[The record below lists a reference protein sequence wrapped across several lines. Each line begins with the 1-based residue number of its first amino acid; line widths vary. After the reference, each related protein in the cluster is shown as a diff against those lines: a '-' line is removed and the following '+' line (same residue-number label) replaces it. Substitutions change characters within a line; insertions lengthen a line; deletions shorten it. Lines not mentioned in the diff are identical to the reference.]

1 MSSRPSTPS
10 TGADVILINGRIA
23 TLDRPRASASAVAV
37 KDERFV
43 AVGSDADAMAHRSET
58 TGVIDLRGRVVVPG
72 LNWLYWT
79 GRNRRRGAAP
89 RLTRRLSLDS
99 LTGLATI
106 VFAVVTVLTAWWR
119 WLPGLWAVMVIAGLA
134 WIAMNRQRKRVGPQH
149 R

>member
-72 LNWLYWT
+72 ST
-79 GRNRRRGAAP
+79 GCIGLGATAGAALLP